1 MRLAFIETGAV
12 QIEFIEPLEGDN
24 IYSSFWK
31 KGARDCTTCSF
42 AFPIRRVLRRN

>member
-24 IYSSFWK
+24 IYSGLMLIS
-31 KGARDCTTCSF
+31 
-42 AFPIRRVLRRN
+42 V